1 MKLTISLI
9 SAIIFLG
16 INQFLI
22 AEPLTLDDCLRIA
35 KEQNLEL
42 RQARLSIDN
51 ARAGL
56 TEANASYYPNIG
68 FSTSYRTGG
77 DFADR
82 DISGNYSSG
91 LNASYPLYRGGSI
104 RAGSKIANLRIK
116 IAEENYRQKE
126 AEVVLAVKQAFYKIL
141 QIQEQI
147 ALIENILKRRREN
160 LALIKLNYSV
170 GRENQPNVAQAEASL
185 SQTEYEY
192 FKAKQN
198 LSLAKQEL
206 NLLLNQPHADIEIIH
221 QNQDIHFPTLDTL
234 MQLAQSQ
241 RPDIIS
247 ENYTKKTLEAQLIQ
261 ARSNYLPT
269 LSLSSSYNLSGQ
281 EFLEQSA
288 SWSAGVN
295 LSLPIFNGFSTLA
308 KVRQAKIALQQAE
321 LKINSLQNNILAE
334 VSQAYTNWQLA
345 KKNLEVSQKTLQAVR
360 AAYQLTKLQY
370 EQGRTSYYFVQQKES
385 ELTQAE
391 NANVNALY
399 NLYTA
404 SAVLE
409 KVIGRSN

>member
-1 MKLTISLI
+1 MKLTASFLL
-9 SAIIFLG
+9 AVIFL
-16 INQFLI
+16 ITNQFLI
-22 AEPLTLDDCLRIA
+22 GEPLTLDDCLRVA
-35 KEQNLEL
+35 KENNLEL
-42 RQARLSIDN
+42 RQSHLSIDN

-68 FSTSYRTGG
+68 FSTSYRSGG
-77 DFADR
+77 NFSDS

-91 LNASYPLYRGGSI
+91 LNASYTLYRGGSI

-160 LALIKLNYSV
+160 LTLIKLNYSV

-192 FKAKQN
+192 FRAKQN

-206 NLLLNQPHADIEIIH
+206 NLLLNQPQADIEIIH
-221 QNQDIHFPTLDTL
+221 QNSDIQFPTLDSL
-234 MQLAQSQ
+234 IQVAQSQ

-247 ENYTKKTLEAQLIQ
+247 EHYTKKILEAQLIQ
-261 ARSNYLPT
+261 AQSNYLPT
-269 LSLSSSYNLSGQ
+269 LSLSSGYNLSGR

-295 LSLPIFNGFSTLA
+295 FSLPIFNGFSTLA

-321 LKINSLQNNILAE
+321 LKINSLQNNIIAE
-334 VSQAYTNWQLA
+334 VSQAYANWQLA
-345 KKNLEVSQKTLQAVR
+345 KKNLEVSQKTLQAAR